1 MDAHAEIARA
11 IDNYRD
17 KVVALSHEIHE
28 HPELKFEEHFAADL
42 LTKAAAE
49 LGLEVEREVGGL
61 KTAFRAEFG
70 GKGPA
75 VAILA
80 EYDALPN
87 GHSCGHNLIAGAAL
101 SAVAGLKSI
110 ASNLPGRVVFLGTPA
125 EEGGGGKIILVDKG
139 ALRGVDAAMMVHPT
153 DVEYCTMP
161 ALATHHLKITFHG
174 RSAHASAAPWDGS
187 SALSA
192 VIQTFQSVDAMRL
205 HLRDGSRVHGIITD
219 GGQAVNIIPE
229 RTECQFLARAK
240 TSRYANEIG
249 ARVLRCAEAA
259 AMATGT
265 RVEHMVIGG
274 YKNMINNH
282 SMAHRYAAHS
292 EALGTK
298 SIEAPD
304 NIPTG
309 STDMGDVS
317 HVMPAIHPLFAIS
330 RPGDGNCH
338 EDAFVAHADSKHG
351 YDAMIRVA
359 KAMALTAYD
368 LLAQPELLAAAKKEF
383 EARKES

>member
-1 MDAHAEIARA
+1 MDAHTEIARA

-42 LTKAAAE
+42 LTKAAAD

-139 ALRGVDAAMMVHPT
+139 ALRGVDAAMMAHPT

-205 HLRDGSRVHGIITD
+205 HLRDGSRVP
-219 GGQAVNIIPE
+219 NIIPE

-240 TSRYANEIG
+240 PSRYANEIG
-249 ARVLRCAEAA
+249 ARVIRCAEAA

-265 RVEHMVIGG
+265 RVEHVLIGG

-282 SMAHRYAAHS
+282 SIASRYAAHS

-298 SIEAPD
+298 SLEAPE
-304 NIPTG
+304 N
-309 STDMGDVS
+309 
-317 HVMPAIHPLFAIS
+317 
-330 RPGDGNCH
+330 
-338 EDAFVAHADSKHG
+338 
-351 YDAMIRVA
+351 
-359 KAMALTAYD
+359 
-368 LLAQPELLAAAKKEF
+368 
-383 EARKES
+383 

>member
-11 IDNYRD
+11 IDSYRD

-28 HPELKFEEHFAADL
+28 RPELKFQEHFAAGL
-42 LTKAAAE
+42 LSKAATE

-70 GKGPA
+70 AKGPA

-110 ASNLPGRVVFLGTPA
+110 GGKLPGRVVFLGTPA
-125 EEGGGGKIILVDKG
+125 EEGGGGKIILIDQG
-139 ALRGVDAAMMVHPT
+139 ALRGVDAAMMAHPT
-153 DVEYCTMP
+153 DSEYCTMP
-161 ALATHHLKITFHG
+161 ALATQHLKLTFHG
-174 RSAHASAAPWDGS
+174 HGAHAALAPWDGS
-187 SALSA
+187 SALAA

-205 HLRDGSRVHGIITD
+205 HLRDGSRIHGIITD

-229 RTECQFLARAK
+229 RAECLFLARGK
-240 TSRYANEIG
+240 TSKYAKEMG
-249 ARVLRCAEAA
+249 ARVIRCAEGA

-265 RVEHMVIGG
+265 RLEHVVEGG
-274 YKNMINNH
+274 YKNLINNL
-282 SMAHRYAAHS
+282 SMAHRYAAHT

-298 SIEAPD
+298 SLEAPE
-304 NIPTG
+304 NTPTG

-317 HVMPAIHPLFAIS
+317 HVMPAIHPSFAIS
-330 RPGDGNCH
+330 RRGEGNCH
-338 EDAFVAHADSKHG
+338 E
-351 YDAMIRVA
+351 
-359 KAMALTAYD
+359 
-368 LLAQPELLAAAKKEF
+368 
-383 EARKES
+383 